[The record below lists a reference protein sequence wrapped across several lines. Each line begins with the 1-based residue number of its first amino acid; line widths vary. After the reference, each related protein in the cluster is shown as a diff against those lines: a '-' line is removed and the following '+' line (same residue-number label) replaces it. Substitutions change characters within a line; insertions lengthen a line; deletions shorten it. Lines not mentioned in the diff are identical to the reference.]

1 MDILFLALNLAILGR
16 IIMSWVAP
24 TSEGP
29 IPRLLYDIT
38 EPILGPFRRIVPRIG
53 MLDIS
58 PMVAIM
64 VMQLVEQAL
73 KNILFNF
80 VR

>member
-1 MDILFLALNLAILGR
+1 
-16 IIMSWVAP
+16 
-24 TSEGP
+24 
-29 IPRLLYDIT
+29 
-38 EPILGPFRRIVPRIG
+38 

-73 KNILFNF
+73 RGILRSFLI
-80 VR
+80 

>member
-1 MDILFLALNLAILGR
+1 MALNLAILGR
-16 IIMSWVAP
+16 IVMSWVAP
-24 TSEGP
+24 NSDGP
-29 IPRLLYDIT
+29 IARILYDVT
-38 EPILGPFRRIVPRIG
+38 EPILGPFRRIIPRIG

-73 KNILFNF
+73 RGILRSFLI
-80 VR
+80 

>member
-1 MDILFLALNLAILGR
+1 LAILGR

-24 TSEGP
+24 NSEGP
-29 IPRLLYDIT
+29 VARILYDVT
-38 EPILGPFRRIVPRIG
+38 EPILGPFRRIIPRIG

-73 KNILFNF
+73 RGILRSFAI
-80 VR
+80 

>member
-1 MDILFLALNLAILGR
+1 LALNLAILGR
-16 IIMSWVAP
+16 IVMSWVAP
-24 TSEGP
+24 NSDGP
-29 IPRLLYDIT
+29 IARILYDVT
-38 EPILGPFRRIVPRIG
+38 EPILGPFRRIIPRIG

-73 KNILFNF
+73 RGILRSFLI
-80 VR
+80 